1 MKKSRFARRVLL
13 TLVVGLG
20 FGAAVPLAPAADPPP
35 AQSTAKPPAKNPFDD
50 AAANKALT
58 ADDLEQRGSDH
69 FRASR
74 FAESVA
80 DFDAE
85 IKLDARRGPWHWKR
99 GISLYYAG
107 KFADGAKQ
115 FEGYQTVDGND
126 VENAVWRFLCQVR
139 DPAVGLE
146 KARKGMLVIKD
157 DRRIPMA
164 QIYSLYHGD
173 LKPDDVLAAAKAGDP
188 SESILAQRLF
198 YAHLYLGLY
207 FEVTGDL
214 PAAKRNMDE
223 AVRLK
228 IHHYMGDV
236 AVVHAKL
243 LAEKKR

>member
-1 MKKSRFARRVLL
+1 MQKTFLAAGLVSILALCLAKNSGSTSRVS
-13 TLVVGLG
+13 
-20 FGAAVPLAPAADPPP
+20 AADPAPAAP
-35 AQSTAKPPAKNPFDD
+35 AVPE
-50 AAANKALT
+50 T
-58 ADDLEQRGSDH
+58 ADSLEQLGSDH

-80 DFDAE
+80 AFDRE
-85 IKLDARRGPWHWKR
+85 IALDAKRSPWHWKR

-107 KFADGAKQ
+107 KFVDGAKQ

-157 DRRIPMA
+157 DRRIPMS

-173 LKPDDVLAAAKAGDP
+173 LKPADVLAAAKAGEP
-188 SESILAQRLF
+188 SQAVLNQRLF

-207 FEVTGDL
+207 FEVLGNL
-214 PAAKRNMDE
+214 PAAKLHMNE

-228 IHHYMGDV
+228 IDHYMGDV

-243 LAEKKR
+243 LAAAPAKPR

>member
-1 MKKSRFARRVLL
+1 MKKSRFALRAIPSLFIAGLL
-13 TLVVGLG
+13 AV
-20 FGAAVPLAPAADPPP
+20 AAVPLAGAADPP
-35 AQSTAKPPAKNPFDD
+35 
-50 AAANKALT
+50 AANAKAAT
-58 ADDLEQRGSDH
+58 AEELEQQGSDH

-74 FAESVA
+74 FADSVA
-80 DFDAE
+80 DFDRE
-85 IKLDARRGPWHWKR
+85 IALDAKRGPWHWKR

-107 KFADGAKQ
+107 KYADGAKQ

-139 DPAVGLE
+139 DPAVGLD

-157 DRRIPMA
+157 DRRVPMS

-173 LKPDDVLAAAKAGDP
+173 LKPADVLAAAKAGNP
-188 SESILAQRLF
+188 SEPVLAQRLF

-207 FEVTGDL
+207 FEVMGDL
-214 PAAKRNMDE
+214 PAAKREMDE

-228 IHHYMGDV
+228 IDHYMGDV

-243 LAEKKR
+243 LAAKSR

>member
-1 MKKSRFARRVLL
+1 MKKSRLRLR
-13 TLVVGLG
+13 LVVWQVVATSTL
-20 FGAAVPLAPAADPPP
+20 AAVPHTQAADPPP
-35 AQSTAKPPAKNPFDD
+35 KPADTASADAKE
-50 AAANKALT
+50 LQ
-58 ADDLEQRGSDH
+58 ADDLERRGSDH

-80 DFDAE
+80 DFDRE
-85 IKLDARRGPWHWKR
+85 IALEARRGPWHWKR

-146 KARKGMLVIKD
+146 KARSGMLVIKD
-157 DRRIPMA
+157 DRRIPMS
-164 QIYSLYHGD
+164 QIYALYHGD
-173 LKPDDVLAAAKAGDP
+173 LKPADVLAAAKAGNP
-188 SESILAQRLF
+188 SEPVLNQRLF

-207 FEVTGDL
+207 FEVMGDL
-214 PAAKRNMDE
+214 PAAKRHMDE

-228 IHHYMGDV
+228 IDHYMGDV

-243 LAEKKR
+243 LAAKGR

>member
-1 MKKSRFARRVLL
+1 MKNSRFALRF
-13 TLVVGLG
+13 TFHMAAALVVAEISFTALAPLADAAEPPAAEKKPD
-20 FGAAVPLAPAADPPP
+20 AAVDKAATPEE
-35 AQSTAKPPAKNPFDD
+35 
-50 AAANKALT
+50 
-58 ADDLEQRGSDH
+58 LEQRGSDH

-80 DFDAE
+80 DFDRE
-85 IKLDARRGPWHWKR
+85 ITLDARRGPWHWKR

-139 DPAVGLE
+139 DPSVGLE

-157 DRRIPMA
+157 DRRVPMS

-173 LKPDDVLAAAKAGDP
+173 LQPDDVIVAAKAGNP
-188 SESILAQRLF
+188 SESVLAQRLF

-214 PAAKRNMDE
+214 PAARRHMQD
-223 AVRLK
+223 AVKLK
-228 IHHYMGDV
+228 IDHYMGDV
-236 AVVHAKL
+236 AVVHDKL
-243 LAEKKR
+243 LAAKNR